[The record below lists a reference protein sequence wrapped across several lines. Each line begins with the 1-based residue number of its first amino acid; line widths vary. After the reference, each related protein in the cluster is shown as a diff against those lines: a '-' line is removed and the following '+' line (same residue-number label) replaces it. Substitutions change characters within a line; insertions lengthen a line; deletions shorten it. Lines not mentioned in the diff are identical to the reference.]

1 MMINS
6 ILSLVL
12 ACCGLFVAGVC
23 LGSWMR
29 RSRDAETDME
39 DMEDVMDD
47 VGLFRGWDG
56 LSAVERRQR
65 LSLYQRRVC
74 ARIAEQEREW
84 LRVRLRAIANG

>member
-1 MMINS
+1 MMIGS
-6 ILSLVL
+6 ILFLVL

-29 RSRDAETDME
+29 RSRDAETDT
-39 DMEDVMDD
+39 DMEGVTDD

-65 LSLYQRRVC
+65 LSLYQRRVR

>member
-1 MMINS
+1 MMIDS

-12 ACCGLFVAGVC
+12 ACCGLFMAGVC

-29 RSRDAETDME
+29 RSRDAEMDTDME
-39 DMEDVMDD
+39 DVTDD

-65 LSLYQRRVC
+65 LSLYQRRVR

>member
-1 MMINS
+1 MMIDS

-23 LGSWMR
+23 QGSWMR
-29 RSRDAETDME
+29 CSRDAETDT
-39 DMEDVMDD
+39 DMEDVTDD

-65 LSLYQRRVC
+65 LSLYQRRVR

>member
-12 ACCGLFVAGVC
+12 ACCGLFMAGVC

-29 RSRDAETDME
+29 RSRDAEMDTDME
-39 DMEDVMDD
+39 DVTDD

-65 LSLYQRRVC
+65 LSLYQRRVR